1 MVHVWETHSYHFLK
15 NLYELRHWDKC
26 IHLYPPQSSH
36 ISTTR
41 KQSPDSVGTSQRNQA
56 GEGSQGLSP
65 KGHCVNMSLPSRS
78 WAVPWNQAK
87 KQFLSVACH
96 QPLVEGA
103 GLEEMLPII
112 SSLRQKLKSLT
123 SEVGDPEHSPLSKT

>member
-26 IHLYPPQSSH
+26 IHLYPPQTSH

-41 KQSPDSVGTSQRNQA
+41 KQPRLCWNITKKPGW
-56 GEGSQGLSP
+56 GGSQGLSP
-65 KGHCVNMSLPSRS
+65 EGHCVNMSLPSRS

-112 SSLRQKLKSLT
+112 SSLRQKLKS
-123 SEVGDPEHSPLSKT
+123 